1 MFNQTINNIL
11 DNNSKPT
18 WKCPTTSLSPES
30 IKFIQDF
37 IKYSELD
44 MEGMADLMYY
54 DIDGFKPRLA
64 RLKKEIDYKKE
75 CD

>member
-1 MFNQTINNIL
+1 MWSEICDTITLETRNESCTISGEAL
-11 DNNSKPT
+11 D
-18 WKCPTTSLSPES
+18 LIE
-30 IKFIQDF
+30 DF

-44 MEGMADLMYY
+44 MDAMADLMWY
-54 DIDGFKPRLA
+54 DIDGFKWKLA